1 MGGTPPPGFQTG
13 LRCRLERELDDHR
26 LLVGRSPAPRS
37 TRGWR
42 GIRMPDARAK
52 RRRRRRQE
60 QLEAADLEMVS
71 GFAVETH
78 MVAGASIGSVA
89 ALVLAYMLWPEN
101 SYIFTPQVMGMTL
114 GGGALGAFIMGCRK
128 ILSATW
134 RLEPLPMA
142 HARCEGPGCRGSPA
156 AQCWSSRWP
165 WQPSFS
171 PIDPCR
177 S

>member
-1 MGGTPPPGFQTG
+1 
-13 LRCRLERELDDHR
+13 
-26 LLVGRSPAPRS
+26 
-37 TRGWR
+37 
-42 GIRMPDARAK
+42 MPDARAK
-52 RRRRRRQE
+52 RRRRRRRRQE

-128 ILSATW
+128 ILRNLALGAPADGPRALRRA
-134 RLEPLPMA
+134 RLQGIAAGAVLVVALAVAAVLFADRSMQIVAGLAAISICPLTGYA
-142 HARCEGPGCRGSPA
+142 V
-156 AQCWSSRWP
+156 WP
-165 WQPSFS
+165 VAILIVDLNRHP
-171 PIDPCR
+171 DPTKNR
-177 S
+177 

>member
-1 MGGTPPPGFQTG
+1 
-13 LRCRLERELDDHR
+13 
-26 LLVGRSPAPRS
+26 
-37 TRGWR
+37 
-42 GIRMPDARAK
+42 MPDARAK

-128 ILSATW
+128 I
-134 RLEPLPMA
+134 PQQ
-142 HARCEGPGCRGSPA
+142 PGGWSP
-156 AQCWSSRWP
+156 CRWP
-165 WQPSFS
+165 TRAAKGQVAGDRRRGAVLVVALAVAAVLFADRSMQIVAGLAAISICPLTGYAVWPVAILIVDLNRH
-171 PIDPCR
+171 PDPTKNR
-177 S
+177 